1 MKKFSVTF
9 TFFLAAFFL
18 LNSCGKYEEGPAFSL
33 SSKTSRVTGIW
44 KYDKKF
50 INGVQTELDEFEKTV
65 ELDIMKDGK
74 GKAVY
79 TIINIDLEWEF
90 SSDKLKFKYRLLFS
104 PELEAL
110 LDNMGLSYL
119 KNWQE
124 SEILRLTNKEFWLRD
139 IQTNDGISIETISH
153 LAKK

>member
-1 MKKFSVTF
+1 MKNFSF
-9 TFFLAAFFL
+9 MLALFLAALFL

-50 INGVQTELDEFEKTV
+50 INGNQTELDEFEKAV

-90 SSDKLKFKYRLLFS
+90 SSDKLNFKYRLIFS

-110 LDNMGLSYL
+110 LDDMGLSYL

-139 IQTNDGISIETISH
+139 VQTNEGVSTETISH
-153 LAKK
+153 LLKI

>member
-1 MKKFSVTF
+1 MKNFSF
-9 TFFLAAFFL
+9 MLAFFLAALFL

-50 INGVQTELDEFEKTV
+50 INGNQTELDEFEKAV

-90 SSDKLKFKYRLLFS
+90 SSDKLKFKYRLIFS
-104 PELEAL
+104 PELESL
-110 LDNMGLSYL
+110 LDDMGLSYL

-139 IQTNDGISIETISH
+139 VQTNEGVSTETISH
-153 LAKK
+153 LLKI